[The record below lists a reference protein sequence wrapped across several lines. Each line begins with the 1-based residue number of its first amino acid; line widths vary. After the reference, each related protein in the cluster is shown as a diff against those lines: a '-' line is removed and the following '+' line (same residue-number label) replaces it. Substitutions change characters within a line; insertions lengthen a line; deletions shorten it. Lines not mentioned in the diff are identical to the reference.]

1 MADIKK
7 FLDNA
12 GVSTLWGQIAT
23 EIQSKVNVEKTRAE
37 QAEAALQTAI
47 NNEATTARAAEKAN
61 ATAAANAKSVADA
74 AKSLAE
80 TNKASLAKIQGSD
93 TDKSARAIAAEEVAK
108 IVASADAD
116 FDTLKEIADWISTH
130 ADGVSSMNTA
140 IQGNTTAINDLKTLV
155 GNTAVATQIANAIEA
170 ANHATAGDLN
180 AAITRIGTL
189 EGWKTSLAGTGS
201 RLITEAEI
209 TKLGKLVMADDGSVS
224 MSGSIAA
231 GNVQGLTDAIDGRIA
246 TQVVA
251 LSAEEIVAA
260 CK

>member
-80 TNKASLAKIQGSD
+80 TNKAGLAKIQGSD

-130 ADGVSSMNTA
+130 ADGASSMNTA

-155 GNTAVATQIANAIEA
+155 GDTAVATQIANAIEA
-170 ANHATAGDLN
+170 ANHATASDLN
-180 AAITRIGTL
+180 AAITRIDTL
-189 EGWKTSLAGTGS
+189 EGWKTSLADTGS

-209 TKLGKLVMADDGSVS
+209 AKLAKLVMEDDGSVS

>member
-1 MADIKK
+1 MADVKK
-7 FLDNA
+7 FLDQS
-12 GVSTLWGQIAT
+12 GVSTLWTQIAAEVST
-23 EIQSKVNVEKTRAE
+23 KVGTEKTRAE
-37 QAEAALQTAI
+37 TAEADLLSKI
-47 NNEATTARAAEKAN
+47 NAEASTARAAEQAN

-74 AKSLAE
+74 AKALAE
-80 TNKASLAKIQGSD
+80 TNKTGLAKIQGSD

-108 IVASADAD
+108 IVASADTK

-130 ADGVSSMNTA
+130 TNSAASMNTA
-140 IQGNTTAINDLKTLV
+140 IKNNADAIEALETLV
-155 GNTAVATQIANAIEA
+155 GEKAVATQISEAIAA
-170 ANHATAGDLN
+170 ANHATAADLQ
-180 AAITRIGTL
+180 AAITRIATL
-189 EGWKTSLAGTGS
+189 EGWKTNLTGTGS

-209 TKLGKLVMADDGSVS
+209 AKLAKLVMAEDGSVS

-251 LSAEEIVAA
+251 LSADEIVAA